1 VQSLQDIIRLLF
13 KRKRVIVLAFVL
25 ILGPA
30 ILSALAK
37 PTVYRARSRL
47 LVTQARAYSQLAAGS
62 DQQRAV
68 PFNDLRFIAA
78 TAETLSTRS
87 FLREVAAILVA
98 SEPAGGDHRASSGAG
113 TAHAATATT
122 ATATTPAPDVES
134 DKVRWWT
141 NRLAKGLEVMPHP
154 NAPLIEVGYRGPDAE
169 GTAHV
174 VNSVVEH
181 YIAYQSRAIFDNPA
195 LRSFYEG
202 RRQSLEAE
210 LVASQRD
217 IARFQD
223 EYAIYDPATQK
234 VQLARIHADA
244 QQALSL
250 NAGHIS
256 QAEAEAKALTAQ
268 LQRLP
273 AQVTLHTYGDSPRLT
288 ALNGKIVGLEL
299 ALDDLRALYTDEDR
313 RVQDAMQQLAL
324 AQDLLIL
331 EEASAEQTPSSTRL
345 ESNDA
350 YQNILENAL
359 RQEAAAA
366 AFRAR
371 REEIQAAVDESA
383 TNLQDF
389 SRLSY
394 EYDRLRAAH
403 NAKQTSYEHFLTL
416 LEQAQS
422 SEAMDREGL
431 TNVRIVDRAVPPNL
445 PIPNRTMLT
454 LAMGIIASLTIGV
467 GGAFGLEAL
476 SGTVHSQRDGAE
488 RLSLPVFAVIP
499 EDK

>member
-1 VQSLQDIIRLLF
+1 
-13 KRKRVIVLAFVL
+13 
-25 ILGPA
+25 
-30 ILSALAK
+30 
-37 PTVYRARSRL
+37 
-47 LVTQARAYSQLAAGS
+47 
-62 DQQRAV
+62 
-68 PFNDLRFIAA
+68 
-78 TAETLSTRS
+78 
-87 FLREVAAILVA
+87 VA
-98 SEPAGGDHRASSGAG
+98 SA
-113 TAHAATATT
+113 
-122 ATATTPAPDVES
+122 VES
-134 DKVRWWT
+134 EKVRWWT

-154 NAPLIEVGYRGPDAE
+154 NAPLIEVAYRGPDAE
-169 GTAHV
+169 RTANV
-174 VNSVVEH
+174 VNTVVEH
-181 YIAYQSRAIFDNPA
+181 YADYQARAIFDNPT

-202 RRQSLEAE
+202 RQHALEAD
-210 LVASQRD
+210 LVASQRE
-217 IARFQD
+217 ITRFQD
-223 EYAIYDPATQK
+223 EYAVYDPNTQK
-234 VQLARIHADA
+234 TQLARIHADA

-273 AQVTLHTYGDSPRLT
+273 AQVTLHTYGDSPRLS

-299 ALDDLRALYTDEDR
+299 QLDDLRALYTDEDR

-331 EEASAEQTPSSTRL
+331 EEASSEQTPSSTRL

-371 REEIQAAVDESA
+371 REEIQASVDESA
-383 TNLQDF
+383 GNLQAF
-389 SRLSY
+389 SRLGY
-394 EYDRLRAAH
+394 DYDRLRAAH
-403 NAKQTSYEHFLTL
+403 NAKQASYEHFLTL
-416 LEQAQS
+416 LEQARS

-431 TNVRIVDRAVPPNL
+431 TNIRIVDRAVPPNL

-454 LAMGIIASLTIGV
+454 LALGIIASLTIGV